1 MDGSRDYHA
10 KWNKLD
16 RERQRWHVILYMWNL
31 KGKKTH
37 KWTYFQNR
45 NWLTDTENKLMF
57 TKRHRGGWGK
67 ARTNIHK
74 LLCIKQMTS
83 EDLLHSTGNDTQYY
97 ATTCKEKKLR
107 VRGGQEER
115 MGRPDGVTDSTDRSL
130 SKLQGEWRTAKP
142 GALGVTKSQ
151 VRHSDWTLITN
162 VCFGIAVRHT
172 WNLHIL

>member
-10 KWNKLD
+10 KWSKPD

-67 ARTNIHK
+67 ARIKIHK
-74 LLCIKQMTS
+74 LLCVKQMPS
-83 EDLLHSTGNDTQYY
+83 ADLLHSTGNETQYY

-107 VRGGQEER
+107 VRGGQVER
-115 MGRPDGVTDSTDRSL
+115 GHRGWGGRMASLTQRTGVWANSRESEGQRSL
-130 SKLQGEWRTAKP
+130 AR
-142 GALGVTKSQ
+142 LGSQ
-151 VRHSDWTLITN
+151 RVR
-162 VCFGIAVRHT
+162 
-172 WNLHIL
+172 